1 MEEIKYDGLNV
12 NTLDSFIMTINIR
25 DNYIKYKEHNKD
37 ETETYIFKYESFK
50 DFDNDKYSLSWF
62 VKKQNEDDTNFK
74 KFAIYE
80 KILPIT
86 SSYMQQ
92 DEEYIT
98 HIIRYIKTDYFYMF
112 ESIMFEF
119 KNSDDFNNKQQHFI
133 TFYGLPNDIKLYLN
147 YMIYFEAN
155 IMEVEYF

>member
-62 VKKQNEDDTNFK
+62 VKKQNEDDSNFK
-74 KFAIYE
+74 KIAIYE
-80 KILPIT
+80 KIIPFP
-86 SSYMQQ
+86 SYIQQ
-92 DEEYIT
+92 NEEYIT

-155 IMEVEYF
+155 TMEVEYF

>member
-62 VKKQNEDDTNFK
+62 VKKQNENDTNFK
-74 KFAIYE
+74 KIAIYE

-86 SSYMQQ
+86 SYMQQ

-119 KNSDDFNNKQQHFI
+119 KNSDDFNNKQQHFV